1 MLKYLGSI
9 ATDAVTPKN
18 NSTTAVPF
26 SIPKGATLLLQP
38 DVDAYIMGSTDVA
51 YVVAAA
57 TALKV
62 LANATQRE
70 QSGGYVSVLGAA
82 AAVNVKVFA
91 VLGERAA

>member
-1 MLKYLGSI
+1 MKRYLGTI

-38 DVDAYIMGSTDVA
+38 DVDAYVLGFVDAAS
-51 YVVAAA
+51 VVSAA
-57 TALKV
+57 TGLKA
-62 LANATQRE
+62 LANATERD

-82 AAVNVKVFA
+82 ASVNVKVFA
-91 VLGERAA
+91 VLNER